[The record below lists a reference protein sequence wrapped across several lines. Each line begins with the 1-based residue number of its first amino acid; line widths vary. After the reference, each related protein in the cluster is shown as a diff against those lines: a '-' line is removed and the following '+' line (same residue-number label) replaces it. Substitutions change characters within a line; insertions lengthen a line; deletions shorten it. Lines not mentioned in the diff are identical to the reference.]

1 MPKYKILDSNGI
13 VLNTIIA
20 SEKFVKAS
28 YSNYELVVENN
39 DAIKRV
45 EEIEWRDSE
54 LTRTDSLIL
63 LSDYPY
69 KEQLTAYRQA
79 LRDWPSTTDFPDT
92 RPTLGI

>member
-28 YSNYELVVENN
+28 YPNYELVVEDS

-45 EEIEWRDSE
+45 EEINWRDSE
-54 LTRTDSLIL
+54 LTRTDSLMFL
-63 LSDYPY
+63 PDYPY
-69 KEQLTAYRQA
+69 KERLTVYRQA
-79 LRDWPSTTDFPDT
+79 LRDWTATEDFPNT